1 MLYEDFL
8 RYKAAQNKEVVSQMK
23 LPMDENREENTVLS
37 DQLIY
42 DNLENF
48 GKFLQFMNDNKQD
61 RPLAVELYDMQKRI
75 LRLEV
80 ESECSS

>member
-8 RYKAAQNKEVVSQMK
+8 RYKAAKNQEVVSQMK
-23 LPMDENREENTVLS
+23 LPMDENREENTLLS

-61 RPLAVELYDMQKRI
+61 RPLAVELYEIQKRI

>member
-61 RPLAVELYDMQKRI
+61 RPLAVELYEIQKRI